1 MTAPDLFSYQ
11 APDVGTPPMHR
22 ATDPQTSIDAA
33 ARIEPKLSQLQA
45 DVLSAIRSAGER
57 GMTDRELERLP
68 WFADRAP
75 STIRKR
81 RSDLYHWK
89 DADGNE
95 APKVL
100 PLWEADGETIVTRD
114 GLTVW
119 VAV

>member
-11 APDVGTPPMHR
+11 APDTGTPQGYR
-22 ATDPQTSIDAA
+22 ATDPQTSRDAA
-33 ARIEPKLSQLQA
+33 ARIEPKLSDLQA
-45 DVLSAIRSAGER
+45 DVLAALKSAGDR

-89 DADGNE
+89 NADGE
-95 APKVL
+95 SAPKVN
-100 PLWEADGETIVTRD
+100 AKTDAAGNVVTRD